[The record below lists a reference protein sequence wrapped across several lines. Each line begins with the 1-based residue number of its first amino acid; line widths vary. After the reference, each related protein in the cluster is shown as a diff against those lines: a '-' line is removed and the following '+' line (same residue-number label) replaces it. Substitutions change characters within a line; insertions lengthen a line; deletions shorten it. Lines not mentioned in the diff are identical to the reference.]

1 MRRRYRYGAWQG
13 GPDPLAEPYDVATAV
28 DALGDSVLSGES
40 TSEALRRL
48 MRAGAAGRR
57 GLDALRDMVGRRL
70 RQARTRGAMDG
81 TLRDVQRL
89 LDDALQA
96 EEQTLEYDP
105 RPEARLAE
113 SELASLPDDTAGAVR
128 ALTDYQWSNAS
139 ARQKYQEIQ
148 DLLRRE
154 VLDSSFQKMREA
166 LTSQGGRAGQS
177 GIDPERLRE
186 MISELTNLIQSHNR
200 GEDTTEAFEHFME
213 LHGEAFPDNPRNTQE
228 LIDSLARQA
237 AAQQRMLAGMSR
249 EQRMELANLI
259 ADTWDQLG
267 VGGQIGALNDELR
280 RARPDLRWDRGSLP
294 DGAEPLGLGDA
305 TAAVRD
311 LADLEALSRA
321 LSQDYSGADL
331 SDIDPQALENALG
344 RNAVD
349 DLEALRELAA
359 ELEEQGWVNRAAGK
373 LTLSPKAV
381 RRMGATALRR
391 VFGRLSEGRRGQH
404 DITATGPSGELTGS
418 SRPWEFGD
426 EQPIDVVETVR
437 RAVQRS
443 AGQRPDLSAGMADLE
458 PDAPDARPRSVPI
471 AVDDVAVV
479 ETERRSSAAVALLVD
494 LSYSMALRGTWPEAK
509 STALAL
515 HTLVS
520 TKFPQDAIQII
531 GFASH
536 AREISAVDLADL
548 DVDTLQG
555 TNLQHGLIL
564 ARRFLARHRDS
575 APIIMI
581 VTDGEPTA
589 HLAGDG
595 RAMFCWPP
603 LPETI
608 ALTMTEVTRCTR
620 LGAQINVFALDPDP
634 NLIDFL
640 DALARQAGG
649 RLFQPD
655 PAHLGE
661 YVVADYLDARRGRR
675 ARSA

>member
-28 DALGDSVLSGES
+28 DALGDSVLAGES

-57 GLDALRDMVGRRL
+57 GLDALRDMIRERL
-70 RQARTRGAMDG
+70 RTARNRGAMDG
-81 TLRDVQRL
+81 TMRDVQQL
-89 LDDALQA
+89 LDEALQA

-128 ALTDYQWSNAS
+128 ALSDYQWVNAS
-139 ARQKYQEIQ
+139 ARQKYQELQ

-154 VLDSSFQKMREA
+154 VLDSSFEKMRDA
-166 LTSQGGRAGQS
+166 LGTPG
-177 GIDPERLRE
+177 GIDQERLRE
-186 MISELTNLIQSHNR
+186 MISELTDLIQSHNR
-200 GEDTTEAFEHFME
+200 GEETTAAFEHFME
-213 LHGEAFPDNPRNTQE
+213 RHGDAFPDNPSNTAE
-228 LIDSLARQA
+228 LIDGLARQA

-259 ADTWDQLG
+259 SDTWDQMG
-267 VGGQIGALNDELR
+267 VGDQIGALNDELR
-280 RARPDLRWDRGSLP
+280 RARPDLRWDRGSVP
-294 DGAEPLGLGDA
+294 DGAESLGLGDA

-321 LSQDYSGADL
+321 LSQDYPGADL
-331 SDIDPQALENALG
+331 SDIDVQALENALG

-349 DLEALRELAA
+349 DLEALRELES
-359 ELEEQGWVNRAAGK
+359 ELEDQGWLNRSAGK

-381 RRMGATALRR
+381 RRMGSTALRR

-404 DITATGPSGELTGS
+404 DITATGPAGELTGS
-418 SRPWEFGD
+418 SRPWTFGD

-437 RAVQRS
+437 RAVLRT
-443 AGQRPDLSAGMADLE
+443 AGDRPDLCIGMADLE
-458 PDAPDARPRSVPI
+458 PDEPGARPKSVPI
-471 AVDDVAVV
+471 AVDDIAVV

-515 HTLVS
+515 NTLVS

-531 GFASH
+531 GFASR
-536 AREISAVDLADL
+536 AREISAADLADL

-575 APIIMI
+575 EPIIMI

-589 HLAGDG
+589 HLTENG
-595 RAMFCWPP
+595 RAVFYWPP

-620 LGAQINVFALDPDP
+620 IGAQINVFALDPDP
-634 NLIDFL
+634 SLIEFVDT
-640 DALARQAGG
+640 LARQAGG

-655 PAHLGE
+655 PARLGE

>member
-28 DALGDSVLSGES
+28 DELGDSVLGGES
-40 TSEALRRL
+40 TSEALRAL
-48 MRAGAAGRR
+48 MKAGAAGRR
-57 GLDALRDMVGRRL
+57 GLDALRDLVRDRI
-70 RQARTRGAMDG
+70 RAARTRGAMDG

-89 LDDALQA
+89 LEQALKA
-96 EEQTLEYDP
+96 ERRRLEYDP

-113 SELASLPDDTAGAVR
+113 SELASLPEDTAGAVR
-128 ALTDYQWSNAS
+128 ALVAYDWSDPL

-154 VLDSSFQKMREA
+154 VLDSSFQNMRDA
-166 LTSQGGRAGQS
+166 LRGQDGQGG
-177 GIDPERLRE
+177 IDRERLRQ
-186 MISELTNLIQSHNR
+186 MISDLTDLVQAHNR
-200 GEDTTEAFEHFME
+200 GADTSEAFERFMAQY
-213 LHGEAFPDNPRNTQE
+213 GDAFPDNPASTQE

-237 AAQQRMLAGMSR
+237 AAQQRMLAGMSP
-249 EQRMELANLI
+249 EQRAELADLI
-259 ADTWDQLG
+259 ADAWERMG
-267 VGGQIGALNDELR
+267 VAEQIGALNDELR
-280 RARPDLRWDRGSLP
+280 RARPDLRWDRGSVP
-294 DGAEPLGLGDA
+294 DGSESLGLGDA

-311 LADLEALSRA
+311 LADLEELSRA
-321 LSQDYSGADL
+321 LSQDYPGANL
-331 SDIDPQALENALG
+331 SDIDAQALEDALG
-344 RNAVD
+344 RNAAD
-349 DLEALRELAA
+349 DLEALRELES
-359 ELEEQGWVNRAAGK
+359 ELEDQGWLNRSAGK

-437 RAVQRS
+437 RAVLRT
-443 AGQRPDLSAGMADLE
+443 AGERPDLSVGMVDLE
-458 PDAPDARPRSVPI
+458 PDDPGVRRKSVPI
-471 AVDDVAVV
+471 AMDDVAVV

-515 HTLVS
+515 YTLVS

-531 GFASH
+531 GFASR
-536 AREISAVDLADL
+536 AREISAGELADL

-555 TNLQHGLIL
+555 TNLQHGLML
-564 ARRFLARHRDS
+564 ARRFLSQHRDS
-575 APIIMI
+575 EPIIMI

-589 HLAGDG
+589 HLTAAG
-595 RAMFCWPP
+595 RAMFSWPP

-608 ALTMTEVTRCTR
+608 ALTMTEVIRCTR
-620 LGAQINVFALDPDP
+620 IGAQINVFALDPDP
-634 NLIDFL
+634 SLIEFVDSV
-640 DALARQAGG
+640 ARQAGG

-675 ARSA
+675 SA

>member
-28 DALGDSVLSGES
+28 DALGDSVLAGES

-57 GLDALRDMVGRRL
+57 GLDALRDMIRERL
-70 RQARTRGAMDG
+70 RTARNRGAMDG
-81 TLRDVQRL
+81 TMRDVQQL
-89 LDDALQA
+89 LDEALQA

-128 ALTDYQWSNAS
+128 ALSDYQWVNAS
-139 ARQKYQEIQ
+139 ARQKYQELQ

-154 VLDSSFQKMREA
+154 VLDSSFEKMRDA
-166 LTSQGGRAGQS
+166 LGTPG
-177 GIDPERLRE
+177 GIDQERLRE
-186 MISELTNLIQSHNR
+186 MISELTDLIQSHNR
-200 GEDTTEAFEHFME
+200 GEDTTAAFEHFME
-213 LHGEAFPDNPRNTQE
+213 RHGDAFPDNPSNTAE
-228 LIDSLARQA
+228 LIDGLARQA

-259 ADTWDQLG
+259 SDTWDQMG
-267 VGGQIGALNDELR
+267 VGDQIGALNDELR
-280 RARPDLRWDRGSLP
+280 RARPDLRWDRGSVP
-294 DGAEPLGLGDA
+294 DGAESLGLGDA

-321 LSQDYSGADL
+321 LSQDYPGADL
-331 SDIDPQALENALG
+331 SDIDVQALENALG

-349 DLEALRELAA
+349 DLEALRELES
-359 ELEEQGWVNRAAGK
+359 ELEDQGWLNRSAGK

-381 RRMGATALRR
+381 RRMGSTALRR

-404 DITATGPSGELTGS
+404 DITATGPAGELTGS
-418 SRPWEFGD
+418 SRPWTFGD

-437 RAVQRS
+437 RAVLRT
-443 AGQRPDLSAGMADLE
+443 AGDRPDLCIGMADLE
-458 PDAPDARPRSVPI
+458 PDDPGARPKGVPI
-471 AVDDVAVV
+471 AVDDIAVV

-515 HTLVS
+515 NTLVS

-531 GFASH
+531 GFASR
-536 AREISAVDLADL
+536 AREISAADLADL

-575 APIIMI
+575 EPIIMI

-589 HLAGDG
+589 HLTENG
-595 RAMFCWPP
+595 RAVFYWPP

-620 LGAQINVFALDPDP
+620 IGAQINVFALDPDP
-634 NLIDFL
+634 SLIEFVDT
-640 DALARQAGG
+640 LARQAGG

-655 PAHLGE
+655 PARLGE

>member
-28 DALGDSVLSGES
+28 DALGDSVLAGES

-57 GLDALRDMVGRRL
+57 GLDALRDMIRERL
-70 RQARTRGAMDG
+70 RTARNRGAMDG
-81 TLRDVQRL
+81 TMRDVQQL
-89 LDDALQA
+89 LDEALQA

-128 ALTDYQWSNAS
+128 ALSDYQWVNAS
-139 ARQKYQEIQ
+139 ARQKYQELQ

-154 VLDSSFQKMREA
+154 VLDSSFEKMRDA
-166 LTSQGGRAGQS
+166 LGTPG
-177 GIDPERLRE
+177 GIDQERLRE
-186 MISELTNLIQSHNR
+186 MISELTDLIQSHNR
-200 GEDTTEAFEHFME
+200 GEDTTAAFEHFME
-213 LHGEAFPDNPRNTQE
+213 RHGDAFPDNPSNTAE
-228 LIDSLARQA
+228 LIDGLARQA

-259 ADTWDQLG
+259 SDTWDQMG
-267 VGGQIGALNDELR
+267 VGDQIGALNDELR
-280 RARPDLRWDRGSLP
+280 RARPDLRWDRGSVP
-294 DGAEPLGLGDA
+294 DGAESLGLGDA

-321 LSQDYSGADL
+321 LSQDYPGADL
-331 SDIDPQALENALG
+331 SDIDVQALENALG

-349 DLEALRELAA
+349 DLEALRELES
-359 ELEEQGWVNRAAGK
+359 ELEDQGWLNRSAGK

-381 RRMGATALRR
+381 RRMGSTALRR

-404 DITATGPSGELTGS
+404 DITATGPAGELTGS
-418 SRPWEFGD
+418 SRPWTFGD

-437 RAVQRS
+437 RAVLRT
-443 AGQRPDLSAGMADLE
+443 AGDRPDLCIGMADLE
-458 PDAPDARPRSVPI
+458 PDEPGARPKGVPI
-471 AVDDVAVV
+471 AVDDIAVV

-515 HTLVS
+515 NTLVS

-531 GFASH
+531 GFASR
-536 AREISAVDLADL
+536 AREISAADLADL

-575 APIIMI
+575 EPIIMI

-589 HLAGDG
+589 HLTENG
-595 RAMFCWPP
+595 RAVFYWPP

-620 LGAQINVFALDPDP
+620 IGAQINVFALDPDP
-634 NLIDFL
+634 SLIEFVDT
-640 DALARQAGG
+640 LARQAGG

-655 PAHLGE
+655 PARLGE

>member
-28 DALGDSVLSGES
+28 DALGDSVLAGES

-57 GLDALRDMVGRRL
+57 GLDALRDMIRERL
-70 RQARTRGAMDG
+70 RTARNRGAMDG
-81 TLRDVQRL
+81 TLRDVQQL
-89 LDDALQA
+89 LDEALQA

-128 ALTDYQWSNAS
+128 ALSDYQWSNAS
-139 ARQKYQEIQ
+139 ARQKYQELQ

-154 VLDSSFQKMREA
+154 VLDSSFEKMRDA
-166 LTSQGGRAGQS
+166 LGTPG
-177 GIDPERLRE
+177 GIDQERLRE
-186 MISELTNLIQSHNR
+186 MISELTDLIQSHNR
-200 GEDTTEAFEHFME
+200 GEDTTAAFEHFME
-213 LHGEAFPDNPRNTQE
+213 RHGDAFPDNPSNTAE
-228 LIDSLARQA
+228 LIDGLARQA

-259 ADTWDQLG
+259 SDTWDQMG
-267 VGGQIGALNDELR
+267 VGDQIGALNDELR
-280 RARPDLRWDRGSLP
+280 RARPDLRWDRGSVP
-294 DGAEPLGLGDA
+294 DGAESLGLGDA

-321 LSQDYSGADL
+321 LSQDYPGADL
-331 SDIDPQALENALG
+331 SDIDVQALENALG

-349 DLEALRELAA
+349 DLEALRELES
-359 ELEEQGWVNRAAGK
+359 ELEDQGWLNRSAGK

-381 RRMGATALRR
+381 RRMGSTALRR

-404 DITATGPSGELTGS
+404 DITATGPAGELTGS
-418 SRPWEFGD
+418 SRPWTFGD

-437 RAVQRS
+437 RAVLRT
-443 AGQRPDLSAGMADLE
+443 AGDRPDLCIGMADLE
-458 PDAPDARPRSVPI
+458 PDEPGARPKGVPI
-471 AVDDVAVV
+471 AVDDIAVV

-515 HTLVS
+515 NTLVS

-531 GFASH
+531 GFASR
-536 AREISAVDLADL
+536 AREISAADLADL

-575 APIIMI
+575 EPIIMI

-589 HLAGDG
+589 HLTENG
-595 RAMFCWPP
+595 RAVFYWPP

-620 LGAQINVFALDPDP
+620 IGAQINVFALDPDP
-634 NLIDFL
+634 SLIEFVDT
-640 DALARQAGG
+640 LARQAGG

-655 PAHLGE
+655 PARLGE

>member
-28 DALGDSVLSGES
+28 DAVGDSVLAGES

-57 GLDALRDMVGRRL
+57 GLDALRDMIRERL
-70 RQARTRGAMDG
+70 RTARTRGAMDG

-89 LDDALQA
+89 LDEALQA

-128 ALTDYQWSNAS
+128 ALADYDWSNAS

-154 VLDSSFQKMREA
+154 VLDSSFQKMRDA
-166 LTSQGGRAGQS
+166 LSSAG
-177 GIDPERLRE
+177 GIDQERLRE
-186 MISELTNLIQSHNR
+186 MISELTDLIQSHNR
-200 GEDTTEAFEHFME
+200 GEDTSEAFEQFME
-213 LHGEAFPDNPRNTQE
+213 RHGEAFPDNPRNTQE
-228 LIDSLARQA
+228 LIDGLARQA

-259 ADTWDQLG
+259 SDTWDQMG
-267 VGGQIGALNDELR
+267 VGDQIGALNDELR
-280 RARPDLRWDRGSLP
+280 RARPDLRWDRGSVP

-321 LSQDYSGADL
+321 LSQDYPGADL
-331 SDIDPQALENALG
+331 SDIDAQALENALG

-349 DLEALRELAA
+349 DLEALRELES
-359 ELEEQGWVNRAAGK
+359 ELEDQGWLNRSAGK

-404 DITATGPSGELTGS
+404 DIAATGPAGELTGS
-418 SRPWEFGD
+418 SRPWAFGD

-437 RAVQRS
+437 RAVLRT
-443 AGQRPDLSAGMADLE
+443 AGQRPDLSVDMAELE
-458 PDAPDARPRSVPI
+458 PDDPGVRRKSVPI

-479 ETERRSSAAVALLVD
+479 ETERRASAAVALLVD

-531 GFASH
+531 GFASR
-536 AREISAVDLADL
+536 AREISAADLADL

-555 TNLQHGLIL
+555 TNLQHGLML

-575 APIIMI
+575 EPIIMI

-589 HLAGDG
+589 HLTEDG
-595 RAMFCWPP
+595 RAMFYWPP
-603 LPETI
+603 LPETV

-634 NLIDFL
+634 NLIDFV
-640 DALARQAGG
+640 DALVRQAGG

-655 PAHLGE
+655 PDHLGE

>member
-1 MRRRYRYGAWQG
+1 VRRRYRYGAWQG

-28 DALGDSVLSGES
+28 DALGDSVLAGES

-57 GLDALRDMVGRRL
+57 GLDALRDMVRDRL

-81 TLRDVQRL
+81 TLREVERL
-89 LDDALQA
+89 LDEALRA
-96 EEQTLEYDP
+96 ERQTLEYDP
-105 RPEARLAE
+105 RAEARMAE
-113 SELASLPDDTAGAVR
+113 SELESLPDDTAGAVR
-128 ALTDYQWSNAS
+128 SLANYEWSNQQ
-139 ARQKYQEIQ
+139 ARDKYQEIQ

-154 VLDSSFQKMREA
+154 VLDSSFRQIRDA
-166 LTSQGGRAGQS
+166 LTGQDGQGG
-177 GIDPERLRE
+177 IDKERLRE
-186 MISELTNLIQSHNR
+186 MVTELTDLIQAHNR
-200 GEDTTEAFEHFME
+200 GADTTEAFERFME
-213 LHGEAFPDNPRNTQE
+213 RYGDAFPDNPRNTQE

-249 EQRMELANLI
+249 EQRIELANLI
-259 ADTWDQLG
+259 ADTWDELG
-267 VGGQIGALNDELR
+267 VGDQIGALNDELR
-280 RARPDLRWDRGSLP
+280 RARPDLRWDRGSVP
-294 DGAEPLGLGDA
+294 DGSESLGLGDA

-311 LADLEALSRA
+311 LADLEELSRA
-321 LSQDYSGADL
+321 LSQDYPGADL
-331 SDIDPQALENALG
+331 SDIDAQALENALG

-349 DLEALRELAA
+349 DLEALRELEA
-359 ELEEQGWVNRAAGK
+359 ELEDQGWLNRSAGK

-404 DITATGPSGELTGS
+404 DITATGPAGELTGS
-418 SRPWEFGD
+418 SRPWAFGD

-437 RAVQRS
+437 RAVLRT
-443 AGQRPDLSAGMADLE
+443 AGERPDLSVGMAELE
-458 PDAPDARPRSVPI
+458 PDDPGQRRRGVPI

-531 GFASH
+531 GFASR
-536 AREISAVDLADL
+536 AREISAGELADL

-555 TNLQHGLIL
+555 TNLAHGLML
-564 ARRFLARHRDS
+564 ARRFLSRHRES
-575 APIIMI
+575 EPIIMI

-589 HLAGDG
+589 HLTEDG
-595 RAMFCWPP
+595 RAMFFWPP

-608 ALTMTEVTRCTR
+608 ALTLTEVARCTR
-620 LGAQINVFALDPDP
+620 IGAQINVFALDPDP
-634 NLIDFL
+634 SLIAFVDT
-640 DALARQAGG
+640 LARQAGG

>member
-28 DALGDSVLSGES
+28 DALGDSVLAGES

-57 GLDALRDMVGRRL
+57 GLDALRDMIRERL
-70 RQARTRGAMDG
+70 RTARNRGAMDG
-81 TLRDVQRL
+81 TMRDVQQL
-89 LDDALQA
+89 LDEALQA

-128 ALTDYQWSNAS
+128 ALSDYQWVNAS
-139 ARQKYQEIQ
+139 ARQKYQELQ

-154 VLDSSFQKMREA
+154 VLDSSFEKMRDA
-166 LTSQGGRAGQS
+166 LGTPG
-177 GIDPERLRE
+177 GIDQERLRE
-186 MISELTNLIQSHNR
+186 MISELTDLIQSHNR
-200 GEDTTEAFEHFME
+200 GEDTTAAFEHFME
-213 LHGEAFPDNPRNTQE
+213 RHGDAFPDNPSNTAE
-228 LIDSLARQA
+228 LIDGLARQA

-259 ADTWDQLG
+259 SDTWDQMG
-267 VGGQIGALNDELR
+267 VGDQIGALNDELR
-280 RARPDLRWDRGSLP
+280 RARPDLRWDRGSVP
-294 DGAEPLGLGDA
+294 DGAESLGLGDA

-321 LSQDYSGADL
+321 LSQDYPGADL
-331 SDIDPQALENALG
+331 SDIDVQALENALG

-349 DLEALRELAA
+349 DLEALRELES
-359 ELEEQGWVNRAAGK
+359 ELEDQGWLNRSAGK

-381 RRMGATALRR
+381 RRMGSTALRR

-404 DITATGPSGELTGS
+404 DITATGPAGELTGS
-418 SRPWEFGD
+418 SRPWTFGD

-437 RAVQRS
+437 RAVLRT
-443 AGQRPDLSAGMADLE
+443 AGDRPDLCIGMADLE
-458 PDAPDARPRSVPI
+458 PDEPGARPKSVPI
-471 AVDDVAVV
+471 AVDDIAVV

-515 HTLVS
+515 NTLVG
-520 TKFPQDAIQII
+520 TKFPQDTIQII
-531 GFASH
+531 GFASR
-536 AREISAVDLADL
+536 AREISAADLADL

-575 APIIMI
+575 EPIIMI

-589 HLAGDG
+589 HLTENG
-595 RAMFCWPP
+595 RAVFYWPP

-620 LGAQINVFALDPDP
+620 IGAQINVFALDPDP
-634 NLIDFL
+634 SLIEFVDT
-640 DALARQAGG
+640 LARQAGG

-655 PAHLGE
+655 PARLGE

>member
-13 GPDPLAEPYDVATAV
+13 GPDPLAEPYDVAAAV
-28 DALGDSVLSGES
+28 DALGDSVLAGES
-40 TSEALRRL
+40 TREALRRL

-57 GLDALRDMVGRRL
+57 GLDALRDKIRERL
-70 RQARTRGAMDG
+70 RAARTRGAMDG
-81 TLRDVQRL
+81 TLREVQRL
-89 LDDALQA
+89 LDEALRA

-128 ALTDYQWSNAS
+128 ALADYDWSSES

-148 DLLRRE
+148 NLLRRE
-154 VLDSSFQKMREA
+154 VLDSSFQKMRDA
-166 LTSQGGRAGQS
+166 LTAADGRGGV
-177 GIDPERLRE
+177 DPESLRE
-186 MISELTNLIQSHNR
+186 MISDLTDLIRSHNR
-200 GEDTTEAFEHFME
+200 GEDTTEAFEQFME
-213 LHGEAFPDNPRNTQE
+213 RHGDAFPDNPRNTQE
-228 LIDSLARQA
+228 LLDSLARQA

-249 EQRMELANLI
+249 EQRMELADLI
-259 ADTWDQLG
+259 SDTWDKLG
-267 VGGQIGALNDELR
+267 VGDQIAALNDELR
-280 RARPDLRWDRGSLP
+280 RARPDLRWDRGSVP

-305 TAAVRD
+305 TVAVRD

-321 LSQDYSGADL
+321 LSQDYPGADL
-331 SDIDPQALENALG
+331 SDIDAQALENALG

-349 DLEALRELAA
+349 DLEALRELES
-359 ELEEQGWVNRAAGK
+359 ELEDQGWLNRSAGK

-418 SRPWEFGD
+418 SRPWTFGD

-437 RAVQRS
+437 RAVLRT
-443 AGQRPDLSAGMADLE
+443 AGERPDLSVGMPDLE
-458 PDAPDARPRSVPI
+458 PDDPRTRRKSVPI

-509 STALAL
+509 ATALAL

-531 GFASH
+531 GFASR
-536 AREISAVDLADL
+536 AREISAADLADL

-555 TNLQHGLIL
+555 TNLQHGLML

-575 APIIMI
+575 EPIIMI

-589 HLAGDG
+589 HLTKDG
-595 RAMFCWPP
+595 RALFYWPP
-603 LPETI
+603 LPETV
-608 ALTMTEVTRCTR
+608 ALTMTEVIRCTR
-620 LGAQINVFALDPDP
+620 LGAQMNVFALDPDP
-634 NLIDFL
+634 ALIDFVDSL
-640 DALARQAGG
+640 VRQAGG
-649 RLFQPD
+649 RMFQPD

>member
-28 DALGDSVLSGES
+28 DALGDSVLAGES

-57 GLDALRDMVGRRL
+57 GLDALRDMIRERL
-70 RQARTRGAMDG
+70 RTARNRGAMDG
-81 TLRDVQRL
+81 TLRDVQQL
-89 LDDALQA
+89 LDEALQA

-128 ALTDYQWSNAS
+128 ALSDYQWSNAS
-139 ARQKYQEIQ
+139 ARQKYQELQ

-154 VLDSSFQKMREA
+154 VLDSSFEKMRDA
-166 LTSQGGRAGQS
+166 LGTPG
-177 GIDPERLRE
+177 GIDQGRLRE
-186 MISELTNLIQSHNR
+186 MISELTDLIQSHNR
-200 GEDTTEAFEHFME
+200 GEDTTAAFEHFME
-213 LHGEAFPDNPRNTQE
+213 RHGDAFPDNPSNTAE
-228 LIDSLARQA
+228 LIDGLARQA

-259 ADTWDQLG
+259 SDTWDQMG
-267 VGGQIGALNDELR
+267 VGDQIGALNDELR
-280 RARPDLRWDRGSLP
+280 RARPDLRWDRGSVP
-294 DGAEPLGLGDA
+294 DGAESLGLGDA

-321 LSQDYSGADL
+321 LSQDYPEADL
-331 SDIDPQALENALG
+331 SDIDVQALENALG
-344 RNAVD
+344 RNAID
-349 DLEALRELAA
+349 DLEALRELES
-359 ELEEQGWVNRAAGK
+359 ELEDQGWLNRSAGK

-381 RRMGATALRR
+381 RRMGSTALRR

-404 DITATGPSGELTGS
+404 DITATGPAGELTGS
-418 SRPWEFGD
+418 SRPWTFGD

-437 RAVQRS
+437 RAVLRT
-443 AGQRPDLSAGMADLE
+443 AGDRPDLCIGMADLE
-458 PDAPDARPRSVPI
+458 PDEPGARPKSVPI
-471 AVDDVAVV
+471 AVDDIAVV

-515 HTLVS
+515 NTLVS

-531 GFASH
+531 GFASR
-536 AREISAVDLADL
+536 AREISAADLADL

-575 APIIMI
+575 EPIIMI

-589 HLAGDG
+589 HLTENG
-595 RAMFCWPP
+595 RAVFYWPP

-620 LGAQINVFALDPDP
+620 IGAQINVFALDPDP
-634 NLIDFL
+634 SLIEFVDT
-640 DALARQAGG
+640 LARQAGG

-655 PAHLGE
+655 PARLGE

>member
-28 DALGDSVLSGES
+28 DALGDSVLAGES

-57 GLDALRDMVGRRL
+57 GLDALRDMIRERL
-70 RQARTRGAMDG
+70 RTARTRGAMDG

-89 LDDALQA
+89 LDEALQA

-128 ALTDYQWSNAS
+128 ALADYDWSNAS
-139 ARQKYQEIQ
+139 ARQKYREIQ

-154 VLDSSFQKMREA
+154 VLDSSFQKMRDA
-166 LTSQGGRAGQS
+166 LGTPG
-177 GIDPERLRE
+177 GIDQERLCE
-186 MISELTNLIQSHNR
+186 MISELTDLIQSHNR
-200 GEDTTEAFEHFME
+200 GEDTTAAFEHFME
-213 LHGEAFPDNPRNTQE
+213 RHGDAFPDNPSNTAE
-228 LIDSLARQA
+228 LIDGLARQA

-259 ADTWDQLG
+259 SDTWDQMG
-267 VGGQIGALNDELR
+267 VGDRIGALNDELR
-280 RARPDLRWDRGSLP
+280 RARPDLRWDRGSVP
-294 DGAEPLGLGDA
+294 DGAESLGLGDA

-321 LSQDYSGADL
+321 LSQDYPGADL
-331 SDIDPQALENALG
+331 SDIDVQALENALG

-349 DLEALRELAA
+349 DLEALRELQS
-359 ELEEQGWVNRAAGK
+359 ELEDQGWLNRSAGK

-381 RRMGATALRR
+381 RRMGSTALRR

-404 DITATGPSGELTGS
+404 DITATGPAGELTGS
-418 SRPWEFGD
+418 SRPWTFGD

-437 RAVQRS
+437 RAVLRT
-443 AGQRPDLSAGMADLE
+443 AGDRPDLCIGMADLE
-458 PDAPDARPRSVPI
+458 PDDPGARPKGVPI
-471 AVDDVAVV
+471 AVDDIAVV

-515 HTLVS
+515 NTLVS

-531 GFASH
+531 GFASR
-536 AREISAVDLADL
+536 AREISAADLADL

-575 APIIMI
+575 EPIIMI

-589 HLAGDG
+589 HLTENG
-595 RAMFCWPP
+595 RAVFYWPP

-620 LGAQINVFALDPDP
+620 IGAQINVFALDPDP
-634 NLIDFL
+634 SLIEFVDT
-640 DALARQAGG
+640 LARQAGG

-655 PAHLGE
+655 PARLGE

>member
-28 DALGDSVLSGES
+28 DALGDSVLAGES
-40 TSEALRRL
+40 TRDALRRL
-48 MRAGAAGRR
+48 LRAGAAGRR
-57 GLDALRDMVGRRL
+57 GLDTLRDKVRERL
-70 RQARTRGAMDG
+70 RQARQRGAMDG
-81 TLRDVQRL
+81 TLREVERL
-89 LDDALQA
+89 LDEALTA
-96 EEQTLEYDP
+96 ERLTLQYDP

-113 SELASLPDDTAGAVR
+113 SELAALPDDTAGAVR
-128 ALTDYQWSNAS
+128 GLADYNWSNPHS
-139 ARQKYQEIQ
+139 RTKYQEIQ

-154 VLDSSFQKMREA
+154 VLDSSFRQMRDA
-166 LTSQGGRAGQS
+166 LANQGGMDQ
-177 GIDPERLRE
+177 ERLRQ
-186 MISELTNLIQSHNR
+186 MVADLTDLIQAHNR
-200 GEDTTEAFEHFME
+200 GEDTTAAFERFME
-213 LHGEAFPDNPRNTQE
+213 QYGDAFADNPGNTEE

-237 AAQQRMLAGMSR
+237 AAQQRMLAGMSA
-249 EQRMELANLI
+249 EQRAELANLI
-259 ADTWDQLG
+259 ADTWEQMGIGD
-267 VGGQIGALNDELR
+267 QIGALNDELR
-280 RARPDLRWDRGSLP
+280 RARPDLRWDRGSVP
-294 DGAEPLGLGDA
+294 DGAESLGLGDA

-311 LADLEALSRA
+311 LADLEELSRA
-321 LSQDYSGADL
+321 LSQDYPGADL
-331 SDIDPQALENALG
+331 SDIDAQALENALG
-344 RNAVD
+344 RDAAA
-349 DLEALRELAA
+349 DLEALRELES
-359 ELEEQGWVNRAAGK
+359 ELEEQGWLNRSAGK
-373 LTLSPKAV
+373 LSLSPKAV

-404 DITATGPSGELTGS
+404 DVAATGPSAELIGS

-437 RAVQRS
+437 RAVLRT
-443 AGQRPDLSAGMADLE
+443 AGERPDLSVGMAELE
-458 PDAPDARPRSVPI
+458 PDVSGARRRGVTI

-520 TKFPQDAIQII
+520 TKYPQDAIQII
-531 GFASH
+531 GFASR
-536 AREISAVDLADL
+536 AREISAGELADL

-555 TNLQHGLIL
+555 TNLQHGLML
-564 ARRFLARHRDS
+564 ARRFLTRHRDS
-575 APIIMI
+575 EPIIMI

-589 HLAGDG
+589 HLTEDG
-595 RAMFCWPP
+595 RALFYWPP
-603 LPETI
+603 LPETV

-634 NLIDFL
+634 NLIDFVDSL
-640 DALARQAGG
+640 VRQAGG

-655 PAHLGE
+655 PTHLGE

>member
-57 GLDALRDMVGRRL
+57 GLDALRDMVRDRI
-70 RQARTRGAMDG
+70 RAARTRGAMDG

-89 LDDALQA
+89 LDEALTA
-96 EEQTLEYDP
+96 ERQRLEYDP

-113 SELASLPDDTAGAVR
+113 SELASLPEDSAGAVR
-128 ALTDYQWSNAS
+128 ALADYEWTDPQ
-139 ARQKYQEIQ
+139 ARAAYAEIQ

-166 LTSQGGRAGQS
+166 LSGQDGQG
-177 GIDPERLRE
+177 GIDPERLRA
-186 MISELTNLIQSHNR
+186 MISDLTDLVQAHNR

-213 LHGEAFPDNPRNTQE
+213 HYGDAFPDNPRNTQE

-237 AAQQRMLAGMSR
+237 AAQQRMLAGMSS
-249 EQRMELANLI
+249 EQRAELANLI
-259 ADTWDQLG
+259 ADTWEKLG
-267 VGGQIGALNDELR
+267 VGDQIGALNDELR
-280 RARPDLRWDRGSLP
+280 RARPDLRWDRGSVP
-294 DGAEPLGLGDA
+294 DGAESLGLGDA

-311 LADLEALSRA
+311 LADLEELSRA
-321 LSQDYSGADL
+321 LSQDYPGADL
-331 SDIDPQALENALG
+331 SDIDGQALENALG
-344 RNAVD
+344 RNAAD
-349 DLEALRELAA
+349 DLDALRELES
-359 ELEEQGWVNRAAGK
+359 ELEDQGWLNRSAGK

-437 RAVQRS
+437 RAVLRT
-443 AGQRPDLSAGMADLE
+443 AGERPDLSVGMAELE
-458 PDAPDARPRSVPI
+458 PDGPGERRRSVPI

-520 TKFPQDAIQII
+520 TKFPQDSIQII
-531 GFASH
+531 GFASR
-536 AREISAVDLADL
+536 AREISAGELADL

-555 TNLQHGLIL
+555 TNLQHGLML
-564 ARRFLARHRDS
+564 ARRFLSRHRD
-575 APIIMI
+575 AEPIIMI

-589 HLAGDG
+589 HLTEAG
-595 RAMFCWPP
+595 RAMFAWPP

-620 LGAQINVFALDPDP
+620 IGAQINVFALDPDP
-634 NLIDFL
+634 SLIEFVDS
-640 DALARQAGG
+640 LARQAGG

-655 PAHLGE
+655 PSHLGE

-675 ARSA
+675 SA

>member
-13 GPDPLAEPYDVATAV
+13 GPDPLVEPYDVATAV

-48 MRAGAAGRR
+48 MRAGLAGRR
-57 GLDALRDMVGRRL
+57 GLDALRDMVRKRL
-70 RQARTRGAMDG
+70 RQARARGAMDG
-81 TLRDVQRL
+81 TLREVQRL
-89 LDDALQA
+89 LDEALQA
-96 EEQTLEYDP
+96 EQQTLEYDP

-128 ALTDYQWSNAS
+128 ALADYDWSNPQ
-139 ARQKYQEIQ
+139 AREKYQEIQ

-166 LTSQGGRAGQS
+166 LTHQGDQGGL
-177 GIDPERLRE
+177 DPERLRE
-186 MISELTNLIQSHNR
+186 MISELTDLIQSHNR
-200 GEDTTEAFEHFME
+200 GEDTTEAFEQFME
-213 LHGEAFPDNPRNTQE
+213 RHGDGFPDHPRNTQE

-249 EQRMELANLI
+249 EQRVELANLI
-259 ADTWDQLG
+259 SDTWDQLG
-267 VGGQIGALNDELR
+267 LGDQIGALNDELR
-280 RARPDLRWDRGSLP
+280 RARPDLRWDRGSVP
-294 DGAEPLGLGDA
+294 DGAESLGLGDA

-321 LSQDYSGADL
+321 LSQDYPGADL
-331 SDIDPQALENALG
+331 SDIDAQALENALG
-344 RNAVD
+344 RNAAD
-349 DLEALRELAA
+349 DLDALRELES
-359 ELEEQGWVNRAAGK
+359 ELEDQGWLNRSAGK

-418 SRPWEFGD
+418 SRPWAFGD

-437 RAVQRS
+437 RAVLRT
-443 AGQRPDLSAGMADLE
+443 AGERPDLSIGMDALE
-458 PDAPDARPRSVPI
+458 PDDPAVRRKSVPI

-479 ETERRSSAAVALLVD
+479 ETERRCSAAVALLVD

-515 HTLVS
+515 HTLVT

-531 GFASH
+531 GFASR
-536 AREISAVDLADL
+536 AREISAADLADL

-555 TNLQHGLIL
+555 TNLQHGLML

-575 APIIMI
+575 EPIIMI

-589 HLAGDG
+589 HLTGDG
-595 RAMFCWPP
+595 RAMFYWPP

-608 ALTMTEVTRCTR
+608 ALTMTEVSRCTR
-620 LGAQINVFALDPDP
+620 LGAQMNVFALDPDP
-634 NLIDFL
+634 SLIQFVDT
-640 DALARQAGG
+640 LARQAGG

>member
-13 GPDPLAEPYDVATAV
+13 GPDPLAEPYDVAIAV

-48 MRAGAAGRR
+48 MRAGSAGRR
-57 GLDALRDMVGRRL
+57 GLDALRDMVRERL
-70 RQARTRGAMDG
+70 RQARARGAMDG
-81 TLRDVQRL
+81 TLREVQRL
-89 LDDALQA
+89 LDEALHA

-128 ALTDYQWSNAS
+128 ALADYDWSNPQ
-139 ARQKYQEIQ
+139 AREKYQEIQ

-166 LTSQGGRAGQS
+166 LTNQGDQG

-186 MISELTNLIQSHNR
+186 MISELTDLIQSHNR
-200 GEDTTEAFEHFME
+200 GEDTTEAFEQFME
-213 LHGEAFPDNPRNTQE
+213 RHGDAFPDNPSNTQE

-249 EQRMELANLI
+249 EQRVELANLI
-259 ADTWDQLG
+259 SDTWDQLG
-267 VGGQIGALNDELR
+267 LGDEIGALNDELR
-280 RARPDLRWDRGSLP
+280 RARPDLRWDRGSVP
-294 DGAEPLGLGDA
+294 DGAESLGLGDA

-321 LSQDYSGADL
+321 LSQDYPGADL
-331 SDIDPQALENALG
+331 SDIDAHALENALG
-344 RNAVD
+344 RNAAD
-349 DLEALRELAA
+349 DLDALRELES
-359 ELEEQGWVNRAAGK
+359 ELEDQGWLNRSAGK

-418 SRPWEFGD
+418 SRPWAFGD

-437 RAVQRS
+437 RAVLRT
-443 AGQRPDLSAGMADLE
+443 AGERPDLSIGMDALE
-458 PDAPDARPRSVPI
+458 PDDPAVRRKSVPI

-479 ETERRSSAAVALLVD
+479 ETERRCSAAVALLVD

-515 HTLVS
+515 HTLVT

-531 GFASH
+531 GFASR
-536 AREISAVDLADL
+536 AREISAADLADL

-555 TNLQHGLIL
+555 TNLQHGLML

-575 APIIMI
+575 EPIIMI

-589 HLAGDG
+589 HLTGDG
-595 RAMFCWPP
+595 RAMFYWPP

-608 ALTMTEVTRCTR
+608 ALTMAEVSRCTR

-634 NLIDFL
+634 SLIHFVDT
-640 DALARQAGG
+640 LARQAGG

>member
-13 GPDPLAEPYDVATAV
+13 GPDPLAEPHDVATAV
-28 DALGDSVLSGES
+28 DALGDSVLAGES

-57 GLDALRDMVGRRL
+57 GLDALRDMVGKRL
-70 RQARTRGAMDG
+70 RQARNRGSMDG
-81 TLRDVQRL
+81 TLREVQKL
-89 LDDALQA
+89 LDEAMRA
-96 EEQTLEYDP
+96 ELQTLEYDP
-105 RPEARLAE
+105 RPEARMAE

-128 ALTDYQWSNAS
+128 ELAGYNWSNAQ
-139 ARQKYQEIQ
+139 AREKYQEIQ

-154 VLDSSFQKMREA
+154 VLDSSFQKMRDA
-166 LTSQGGRAGQS
+166 LSGQAGPDGQS
-177 GIDPERLRE
+177 GIDLKPLRE
-186 MISELTNLIQSHNR
+186 LMSDLTDLIQAHNR
-200 GEDTTEAFEHFME
+200 GEDTTGAFDAFME
-213 LHGEAFPDNPRNTQE
+213 RHGEAFPDNPRNTEE

-237 AAQQRMLAGMSR
+237 AAQARMLAGMSA
-249 EQRMELANLI
+249 EQREELANLI
-259 ADTWDQLG
+259 ADTWAQMGLG
-267 VGGQIGALNDELR
+267 EQMGALNDELR
-280 RARPDLRWDRGSLP
+280 RARPDLRWDRGSVP
-294 DGAEPLGLGDA
+294 DGAQSLGLGDA

-321 LSQDYSGADL
+321 LSQDYPGANL
-331 SDIDPQALENALG
+331 SDIDAQALGDTLG

-349 DLEALRELAA
+349 DLEALRELES
-359 ELEEQGWVNRAAGK
+359 ELEDQGWLNRSAGT
-373 LTLSPKAV
+373 LSLSPKAV

-404 DITATGPSGELTGS
+404 DIAATGPSGELTGA

-437 RAVQRS
+437 RAVLRT
-443 AGQRPDLSAGMADLE
+443 AGTRPDLTIGMDDLE
-458 PDAPDARPRSVPI
+458 PDIPGERRRSVPI

-479 ETERRSSAAVALLVD
+479 ETERRASAAVALLVD

-531 GFASH
+531 GFASR
-536 AREISAVDLADL
+536 AREISATELADL

-555 TNLQHGLIL
+555 TNLQHGLML

-575 APIIMI
+575 EPIIMI

-589 HLAGDG
+589 HLTEDG

-608 ALTMTEVTRCTR
+608 ALTLTEVARCTR
-620 LGAQINVFALDPDP
+620 TGAQINVFALDPDRS
-634 NLIDFL
+634 LIDFL
-640 DALARQAGG
+640 DSLARQAGG

-655 PAHLGE
+655 PTHLGE
-661 YVVADYLDARRGRR
+661 YVVADYLNSRRGRR

>member
-28 DALGDSVLSGES
+28 DALGDSVLAGES
-40 TSEALRRL
+40 TSEGLRRL

-57 GLDALRDMVGRRL
+57 GLDALRAMVHKQL

-81 TLRDVQRL
+81 TLRQVQEM
-89 LDDALQA
+89 LDEALRA
-96 EEQTLEYDP
+96 ERQTLEYDP
-105 RPEARLAE
+105 RPEARMAE
-113 SELASLPDDTAGAVR
+113 SELASLPEDTAGAVR
-128 ALTDYQWSNAS
+128 ELADYDWSNPQAGE
-139 ARQKYQEIQ
+139 KYQQIQ

-166 LTSQGGRAGQS
+166 LSSPG
-177 GIDPERLRE
+177 GIDEQRMRE
-186 MISELTNLIQSHNR
+186 MISDLTDLIQAHNR
-200 GEDTTEAFEHFME
+200 GEDTTEAFERFME
-213 LHGEAFPDNPRNTQE
+213 QYGEAFPDNPRSTEE

-249 EQRMELANLI
+249 EQRRELAHLI
-259 ADTWDQLG
+259 ADTWEQLDVADQ
-267 VGGQIGALNDELR
+267 VGALNDELR

-294 DGAEPLGLGDA
+294 DGTESLGLSDA

-321 LSQDYSGADL
+321 LSQEYPGADL
-331 SDIDPQALENALG
+331 SDIDAQALENALG

-349 DLEALRELAA
+349 DLEALRELES
-359 ELEEQGWVNRAAGK
+359 ELTDQGWLNRSAGR
-373 LTLSPKAV
+373 LSLSPKAV

-391 VFGRLSEGRRGQH
+391 VFGRLSDGRRGQH

-418 SRPWEFGD
+418 SRPWAFGD
-426 EQPIDVVETVR
+426 EQPIDVVKTVR
-437 RAVQRS
+437 RAVLRT
-443 AGQRPDLSAGMADLE
+443 AGDRPDLSVHMAELE
-458 PDAPDARPRSVPI
+458 PDVPGSRRRSVPI

-531 GFASH
+531 GFASR
-536 AREISAVDLADL
+536 AREISAGELADL

-555 TNLQHGLIL
+555 TNLQHGLML

-575 APIIMI
+575 EPVIMI

-589 HLAGDG
+589 HLTEDG
-595 RAMFCWPP
+595 RASFYWPP

-608 ALTMTEVTRCTR
+608 ALTMTEVIRCSR
-620 LGAQINVFALDPDP
+620 GGAQINIFALDPDP
-634 NLIDFL
+634 KLIDFL
-640 DALARQAGG
+640 DSVARQAGG